1 MTEPA
6 KRSGNKTGQLKSAT
20 AKSKSDNQLN
30 DKDAR
35 LVIQNEN
42 GNITTGQQRGGFRKL
57 LMRISE
63 KIGATEK
70 TEYTKCFRDMCKE
83 IDEYRK
89 GTKSFPI
96 IIEDIAQQLISI
108 LQQDPRYLPRPPGKM
123 EVQAP
128 PQEDPFELLEMKLK
142 ITGDQMEFKASVN

>member
-83 IDEYRK
+83 IDEYR
-89 GTKSFPI
+89 
-96 IIEDIAQQLISI
+96 DIAQQLISI

>member
-83 IDEYRK
+83 IDEYR
-89 GTKSFPI
+89 
-96 IIEDIAQQLISI
+96 
-108 LQQDPRYLPRPPGKM
+108 
-123 EVQAP
+123 AP